1 MFIYVIIRI
10 KDTGKKLTI
19 SLTVAFVHIF
29 QEKKIMHTLSALKIL
44 YVEVMKMIK

>member
-29 QEKKIMHTLSALKIL
+29 QEKKNNAHVICIEDLIR
-44 YVEVMKMIK
+44 

>member
-29 QEKKIMHTLSALKIL
+29 QEKKNAHVICIEDLIR
-44 YVEVMKMIK
+44 